1 MVSYFLFFNFL
12 FFKIIFYFNI
22 GGNVG
27 DSCNIP
33 LPSWVTSSNSDIWY
47 QDQHGNKD
55 TEYISLFANH
65 AAVLGSL
72 KRTPLQAYQDFM
84 NAFKS
89 SLCKFFFSFFFMLF
103 DLFYVILF
111 CL

>member
-1 MVSYFLFFNFL
+1 MIDWF
-12 FFKIIFYFNI
+12 I

-33 LPSWVTSSNSDIWY
+33 LPSWVLSSSSDIWY

-65 AAVLGSL
+65 AGVLGSL

-84 NAFKS
+84 VAFKS
-89 SLCKFFFSFFFMLF
+89 SLCKLLLF
-103 DLFYVILF
+103 HIIIILSHF
-111 CL
+111 TIYIIQILIIWL